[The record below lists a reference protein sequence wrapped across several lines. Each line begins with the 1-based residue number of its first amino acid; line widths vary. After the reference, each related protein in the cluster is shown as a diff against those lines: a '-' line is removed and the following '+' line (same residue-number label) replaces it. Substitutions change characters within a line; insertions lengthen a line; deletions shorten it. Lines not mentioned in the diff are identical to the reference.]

1 MRVLLSLRA
10 RSAVAVDAGITV
22 VDAGRDERGQS
33 SSAGP
38 SSTVALCQ
46 RELLLLL
53 EAVERN
59 ELELPTAGRR
69 ARWPEDEPPLVFCAR
84 HRPLRDLALAL
95 LSSGLAAATAS
106 LDATSKDGLTA
117 LHLAALQNDVE
128 LLAALCAAG
137 VDPALQSQ
145 DNRAAQLPGGRTALH
160 CVRSA
165 AAAAVLVRA
174 CPAALLVPDWQGCYP
189 AQVAALHGAH
199 TLAALLASRTLEHES
214 QSAAQSAPQSADARG
229 RGGGGEGSPCLD
241 AEDRAEIERLRRE
254 PAAAAPDEAT
264 HDALLGVDL
273 KERARR
279 PPSAPPSTPPHHH
292 HIARASRAPP
302 PSLGRA
308 ADRERGVEMRV
319 EMGTQMTA
327 PRCAAAWARHTR
339 SLRTT
344 PPTPHHAV
352 RPPAR
357 TARTVHAVHGQEAQ
371 EA

>member
-1 MRVLLSLRA
+1 MRVLLTLRA
-10 RSAVAVDAGITV
+10 QSAVAVDAGITV
-22 VDAGRDERGQS
+22 AEAGRDKQSQS

-38 SSTVALCQ
+38 SSTVALFQ

-59 ELELPTAGRR
+59 ELALPTAGRR

-84 HRPLRDLALAL
+84 HRPLRGLALAL
-95 LSSGLAAATAS
+95 LSSGLAAASAS

-279 PPSAPPSTPPHHH
+279 PPSAPPSTP
-292 HIARASRAPP
+292 SPP
-302 PSLGRA
+302 PPHRA
-308 ADRERGVEMRV
+308 HLPR
-319 EMGTQMTA
+319 TA
-327 PRCAAAWARHTR
+327 PLPWARGR
-339 SLRTT
+339 SGEGRGD
-344 PPTPHHAV
+344 
-352 RPPAR
+352 AR
-357 TARTVHAVHGQEAQ
+357 GGCAWRWAPR
-371 EA
+371 

>member
-38 SSTVALCQ
+38 SSTVALCR

-84 HRPLRDLALAL
+84 HRPLRGLALAL

-106 LDATSKDGLTA
+106 LDATSKDGLMA

-145 DNRAAQLPGGRTALH
+145 DNRAAQLPGGDGTADGKDGFGFGVFAFVVVVLRH
-160 CVRSA
+160 C
-165 AAAAVLVRA
+165 
-174 CPAALLVPDWQGCYP
+174 
-189 AQVAALHGAH
+189 
-199 TLAALLASRTLEHES
+199 
-214 QSAAQSAPQSADARG
+214 
-229 RGGGGEGSPCLD
+229 
-241 AEDRAEIERLRRE
+241 RL
-254 PAAAAPDEAT
+254 
-264 HDALLGVDL
+264 G
-273 KERARR
+273 
-279 PPSAPPSTPPHHH
+279 
-292 HIARASRAPP
+292 
-302 PSLGRA
+302 
-308 ADRERGVEMRV
+308 
-319 EMGTQMTA
+319 
-327 PRCAAAWARHTR
+327 
-339 SLRTT
+339 
-344 PPTPHHAV
+344 
-352 RPPAR
+352 
-357 TARTVHAVHGQEAQ
+357 
-371 EA
+371 

>member
-1 MRVLLSLRA
+1 MIAKPALLARRAPTGGMRVLLSLRA

-38 SSTVALCQ
+38 SSTVALCR

-84 HRPLRDLALAL
+84 HRPLRGLALAL

-199 TLAALLASRTLEHES
+199 ALAALLAARTLEHEAH
-214 QSAAQSAPQSADARG
+214 SA
-229 RGGGGEGSPCLD
+229 GGEGPTLT
-241 AEDRAEIERLRRE
+241 L
-254 PAAAAPDEAT
+254 
-264 HDALLGVDL
+264 ALALTLFLALALTPTVTRCAG
-273 KERARR
+273 ARR
-279 PPSAPPSTPPHHH
+279 
-292 HIARASRAPP
+292 RR
-302 PSLGRA
+302 
-308 ADRERGVEMRV
+308 
-319 EMGTQMTA
+319 
-327 PRCAAAWARHTR
+327 
-339 SLRTT
+339 
-344 PPTPHHAV
+344 
-352 RPPAR
+352 
-357 TARTVHAVHGQEAQ
+357 
-371 EA
+371 